1 MKPLL
6 IAGVLLIVDVVLL
19 SGCAQLMPAAT
30 PQTLYYQCGTM
41 PLTVTLNPSSQ
52 GGSVTFLLDGES
64 HTLPRVPAASGTRYS
79 DDRYAF
85 WIKGNQ
91 AFIARGDRII
101 VNDCVLK

>member
-6 IAGVLLIVDVVLL
+6 IAGVLLL
-19 SGCAQLMPAAT
+19 SGCSHLMPAAK
-30 PQTLYYQCGTM
+30 PQTLHYQCGTL
-41 PLTVTLNPSSQ
+41 PLTVMLNPDPQ
-52 GGSVTFLLDGES
+52 GGSATFLLDGES
-64 HTLPRVPAASGTRYS
+64 HTLPRVPAGYGTRYS

-85 WIKGNQ
+85 WRNGNQ